1 MFTERSAT
9 ALRYV
14 RAMKITFAA
23 ASTFALA
30 LAACGGG
37 GTPATQEPVGNTD
50 PTGGAAPAAGVA
62 AVDTQAFLAMLDDPT
77 AWDRA
82 IDPAAGV
89 AELRYVSSARDDA
102 ETEKWV
108 KKLCRDD
115 ARTQVAAMAAA
126 VKARIPQDPEY
137 YAPECS
143 PGVGGDVTCFQKGM
157 AEYDLIYSFDF
168 QPNGAGGFVL
178 TGVATSDVGT
188 DTEALEVDYNMLR
201 TTKTGC

>member
-1 MFTERSAT
+1 
-9 ALRYV
+9 
-14 RAMKITFAA
+14 MKITFAI

-50 PTGGAAPAAGVA
+50 PAAGATPAAGVP
-62 AVDTQAFLAMLDDPT
+62 AVDTQAFLAMLDDPST
-77 AWDRA
+77 WERA

-108 KKLCRDD
+108 KKLCRAD
-115 ARTQVAAMAAA
+115 AQTQVAAI
-126 VKARIPQDPEY
+126 KARIPQDPEY

-143 PGVGGDVTCFQKGM
+143 AGVGGDVTCFQKGM

-168 QPNGAGGFVL
+168 QPNGAGGYTL